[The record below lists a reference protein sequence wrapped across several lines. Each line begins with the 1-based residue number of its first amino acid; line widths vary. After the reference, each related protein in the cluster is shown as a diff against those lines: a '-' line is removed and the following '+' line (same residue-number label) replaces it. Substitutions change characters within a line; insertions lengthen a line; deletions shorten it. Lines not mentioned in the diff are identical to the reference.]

1 MIHIKDILNK
11 FIDKTGKARFYYN
24 NKDLFIRY
32 FESEFAFVE
41 KIKAG
46 KFKEIEETIKKQT
59 NFTMSIAENVINN
72 LNRK

>member
-32 FESEFAFVE
+32 FESEFAFIE

-46 KFKEIEETIKKQT
+46 KFKEIEETINEQT

-72 LNRK
+72 LTN

>member
-46 KFKEIEETIKKQT
+46 KFKEIEEIINEQT
-59 NFTMSIAENVINN
+59 NFTMSIVENVINN
-72 LNRK
+72 LTKK